1 MNLCFVL
8 LRKKTGA
15 KLFHGHGSVVS
26 DNFGPEPL
34 VKPMTVVVEL
44 DDIEEEDDLPI
55 PLCSAVKI
63 LGAPLQF
70 VPEGGHQ
77 PALTE

>member
-1 MNLCFVL
+1 
-8 LRKKTGA
+8 
-15 KLFHGHGSVVS
+15 
-26 DNFGPEPL
+26 
-34 VKPMTVVVEL
+34 MTVVVEL
-44 DDIEEEDDLPI
+44 DGIEEEDDLPI

-77 PALTE
+77 PALTEWLLQPFYPLPPSPVEWMANN